1 MNHQIPN
8 NNIDKPEMNNYKN
21 TDWSMMDELI
31 IESPKSFQQDKKP
44 TRKDFLLE
52 GDRCD
57 LYFYSDMVSW
67 YEDWNYYIN
76 KFINK
81 VSIFFGNEFNEH
93 RSEYFRFYRTEYN
106 LLIKQF
112 KNNEKNVLKYQTLHT
127 KEVKNKYH

>member
-1 MNHQIPN
+1 MNT
-8 NNIDKPEMNNYKN
+8 PELRNESMNNYKN
-21 TDWSMMDELI
+21 TDWSLMDELI
-31 IESPKSFQQDKKP
+31 IKSPKSFQLDKKP
-44 TRKDFLLE
+44 IRKDYLPE

-57 LYFYSDMVSW
+57 LYFYSNMVSW

-93 RSEYFRFYRTEYN
+93 RSEYFTFYRTEYN
-106 LLIKQF
+106 LLTKQL

-127 KEVKNKYH
+127 KEMHKIH